1 MRKLLTNFL
10 FRLGT
15 QNMSKSAERTF
26 WLILGFAVQYKGLM
40 TTLLILGIFVGFLE
54 GASLA
59 ALALS
64 VFVITSESG
73 ECLEVIQT
81 VADTVGLD
89 LCGRFEKQH
98 LFLFLL
104 GMGVCLQV
112 GKSVIQ
118 YVSSVIGAHLEAKVG
133 SHLQTKVVIQL
144 MSLEYKL
151 VNSYPA
157 GEKQVLLNSA
167 TSAVRFL
174 KLINGAI
181 VTICMFTSYFVL
193 LIVTNWK
200 WSIFT
205 GVIIFLVLFLIY
217 PLLNRLKILGQQAK
231 KMSIRLS
238 AQTIEYLQA
247 IRLVR
252 LYGREKYVSG
262 FIKDT
267 VWEVARLQRESS
279 IWNALIAP
287 SQETVIILTAVF
299 ILFTGYVI
307 SEDSSTALPQLL
319 AFVVILHRCNGRLS
333 SINALRAMIARQLPQ
348 LEHVANFLQQK
359 KKYLIRD
366 TGLDVNK
373 DWRKIELDSVSFRF
387 TENGPHVL
395 QKVSFT
401 IPRGEKIAL
410 VGPSGAGKSTLTDI
424 VSGLYEPT
432 SGTISIGRIA
442 SSAAKP
448 SSWYELFSVVSQN
461 DLILNLSVK
470 ENLLFANPD
479 ASQTDI
485 IHACQVADAHEF
497 ICQMENGYESIL
509 GERGYRL
516 SGGQIQRLAF
526 ARAILKRTPILIL
539 DEATSSLDVLTEER
553 ITQALL
559 DLGDDKTILVIAHR
573 MSTVRNADRIIV
585 LDEGAVVD
593 IGSHDELL
601 YREGLYKK
609 MWDTCLFDQE

>member
-40 TTLLILGIFVGFLE
+40 ATLLILGILVGFLE

-73 ECLEVIQT
+73 DCLGVIQT
-81 VADTVGLD
+81 VTDTIGLD

-98 LFLFLL
+98 LFLSLL
-104 GMGVCLQV
+104 GIGVCLQV

-133 SHLQTKVVIQL
+133 SHLQTKVVMQL
-144 MSLEYKL
+144 MLLEYKL
-151 VNSYPA
+151 VNSYSA
-157 GEKQVLLNSA
+157 GEKQVLLSSA

-174 KLINGAI
+174 NLINVAI
-181 VTICMFTSYFVL
+181 VTVCMFISYFVL
-193 LIVTNWK
+193 LIATNWQ

-205 GVIIFLVLFLIY
+205 GFVIFLVLFLIY
-217 PLLNRLKILGQQAK
+217 PLLAKLRKLGKQAR
-231 KMSIRLS
+231 KMAIRLS

-247 IRLVR
+247 LRLVR

-267 VWEVARLQRESS
+267 VWEVARLQKESS

-299 ILFTGYVI
+299 ILFVGYI
-307 SEDSSTALPQLL
+307 TSEDPSNALPQLL

-348 LEHVANFLQQK
+348 LEHVANFLQKK
-359 KKYLIRD
+359 KKYLVRD
-366 TGLDVNK
+366 TGLKIDK
-373 DWRKIELDSVSFRF
+373 TWHKIELDSVSFKF
-387 TENGPHVL
+387 TVDGPHVL
-395 QKVSFT
+395 EKVSFT
-401 IPRGEKIAL
+401 IHRGEKIAL
-410 VGPSGAGKSTLTDI
+410 VGPSGAGKSTLMDL

-432 SGTISIGRIA
+432 SGTISINGIT
-442 SSAAKP
+442 SSKAKP

-470 ENLLFANPD
+470 KNLLFANPD
-479 ASQTDI
+479 ASQADI
-485 IHACQVADAHEF
+485 IHACKIADAHEF
-497 ICQMENGYESIL
+497 ICQMENGYDSAL

-526 ARAILKRTPILIL
+526 ARAILKGTSVLIL

-559 DLGDDKTILVIAHR
+559 DLGEDKTILLIAHR

-585 LDEGAVVD
+585 LDDGAVVD
-593 IGSHDELL
+593 IGSHSELL
-601 YREGLYKK
+601 NSEGLYKE
-609 MWDTCLFDQE
+609 MWETCLFSQE

>member
-15 QNMSKSAERTF
+15 QSMSKSAERTF

-40 TTLLILGIFVGFLE
+40 ATLLILGILVGFLE

-73 ECLEVIQT
+73 NCLEVLQT

-118 YVSSVIGAHLEAKVG
+118 YVSAVIGAHLEAKVG
-133 SHLQTKVVIQL
+133 SQLQTKVVMQL

-151 VNSYPA
+151 VNSYSA

-174 KLINGAI
+174 KLINVAI
-181 VTICMFTSYFVL
+181 VTICMFASYFVL
-193 LIVTNWK
+193 LIATNWK

-205 GVIIFLVLFLIY
+205 GVMIFLVLFLIY
-217 PLLNRLKILGQQAK
+217 PLLHRLRKIGQKARNMAIK
-231 KMSIRLS
+231 LS

-247 IRLVR
+247 LRLVR

-279 IWNALIAP
+279 IWSALIAP

-299 ILFTGYVI
+299 ILFTGYI
-307 SEDSSTALPQLL
+307 TSEEPSNALPQLL

-333 SINALRAMIARQLPQ
+333 SINSLRSMIARQLPQ

-359 KKYLIRD
+359 KKYLVRD

-373 DWRKIELDSVSFRF
+373 DWRKIKLDSVSFRF

-401 IPRGEKIAL
+401 IHRGEKIAL
-410 VGPSGAGKSTLTDI
+410 VGPSGAGKSTLIDI
-424 VSGLYEPT
+424 VNGLYEPT
-432 SGTISIGRIA
+432 SGTISIGGIA
-442 SSAAKP
+442 SSVARP
-448 SSWYELFSVVSQN
+448 SAWYELFSVVSQN

-479 ASQTDI
+479 ASQADI

-559 DLGDDKTILVIAHR
+559 DLREDKTILLIAHR

-585 LDEGAVVD
+585 LDDGAVVD
-593 IGSHDELL
+593 IGMHGELLNSEGL
-601 YREGLYKK
+601 YRE
-609 MWDTCLFDQE
+609 MWETCLFSQE